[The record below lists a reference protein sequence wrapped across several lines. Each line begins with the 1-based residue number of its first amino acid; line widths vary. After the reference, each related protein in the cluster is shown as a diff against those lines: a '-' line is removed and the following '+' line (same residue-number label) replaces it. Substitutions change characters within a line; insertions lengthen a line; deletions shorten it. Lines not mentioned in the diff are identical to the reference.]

1 MSKKRFHCQAVTH
14 VDNKCISVG
23 DEGHTFLL
31 SIADAN
37 DKFNYLKE
45 CIANNKYPIAMDL
58 VHSCP
63 KIMPAATIKYQLL
76 QHDAEK
82 LFHSLDKALHH

>member
-14 VDNKCISVG
+14 VGNKCISIG

-31 SIADAN
+31 AIEDAN
-37 DKFNYLKE
+37 NKFNYLKE
-45 CIANNKYPIAMDL
+45 SIAINKYPIAIDL
-58 VHSCP
+58 VNSCP
-63 KIMPAATIKYQLL
+63 KMMVGATIKYHLL

>member
-14 VDNKCISVG
+14 LGNKAISVT
-23 DEGHTFLL
+23 DEGHAFLL
-31 SIADAN
+31 SMEDATN
-37 DKFNYLKE
+37 KFNTLKE
-45 CIANNKYPIAMDL
+45 ALAISHYPIAMDL
-58 VHSCP
+58 VNSCP
-63 KIMPAATIKYQLL
+63 KMMVGATIKYHLV

>member
-1 MSKKRFHCQAVTH
+1 MSKKRFHCQAATH
-14 VDNKCISVG
+14 LGNKCISVT
-23 DEGHTFLL
+23 DEGHAFLL
-31 SIADAN
+31 SIEDAN
-37 DKFNYLKE
+37 TKFNHLKE
-45 CIANNKYPIAMDL
+45 SIADNKYPIAMDL
-58 VHSCP
+58 VHTCP

>member
-14 VDNKCISVG
+14 LGNKAISVT
-23 DEGHTFLL
+23 DEGHAFLL
-31 SIADAN
+31 SMEDAN
-37 DKFNYLKE
+37 LKFSYLNEALTAAKFPVL
-45 CIANNKYPIAMDL
+45 IDL
-58 VHSCP
+58 VNSCP
-63 KIMPAATIKYQLL
+63 KMMVGATIKYHLA